1 MPHLQ
6 FSHSGP
12 VYSASHN
19 QSPRH
24 LQKQTL
30 LQQWGA
36 PHPECRS
43 PLCLTRPHSSWGS
56 TVAMVGGGN
65 PNIAAMRWPP
75 GMGSWGLQWPCRP
88 AGLWWATPSGDLPR
102 LCWLF
107 PYLPMNYLL
116 NNQEE
121 ILSAPDGQD
130 TRVCSFFF
138 SREGAARSGMLVTG
152 RKPNP
157 CHQGS
162 NNPTSLA

>member
-1 MPHLQ
+1 
-6 FSHSGP
+6 
-12 VYSASHN
+12 
-19 QSPRH
+19 
-24 LQKQTL
+24 
-30 LQQWGA
+30 
-36 PHPECRS
+36 
-43 PLCLTRPHSSWGS
+43 
-56 TVAMVGGGN
+56 MVGGEN

-138 SREGAARSGMLVTG
+138 PGRELLG
-152 RKPNP
+152 
-157 CHQGS
+157 QGCWS
-162 NNPTSLA
+162 QEGNLTLAIKEAIIPRRLPECRMQRIL